1 MDHTHIVQ
9 SRDLSRY
16 ADTRASQAVIPELV
30 FHLVQQSV
38 PDATECR
45 IPYGDAVNQPGWD
58 GLVESESGFLGYV
71 PKGRSYWE
79 IGTGT
84 NPQSKANKD
93 FKKRTKKLSDVER
106 DNSSFI
112 FVTPRSS
119 GSGGWG
125 EPEQTE
131 WINKQNNQEWK
142 RILIIDGVK
151 LADWLREFP
160 TLGRWMAKKV
170 GITSSL
176 SGIITPSEHWELI
189 LSQGD
194 KKDPPLPPTLFTASR
209 NNACDALEAAFK
221 GESNRLLLFAESEHD
236 VDDFV
241 AAYLA
246 TQDEARASEFSN
258 RCLFINEEDA
268 WRSVV
273 LARRSHVLVANPRL
287 GLDSENQDLQTVAT
301 SRGHAVVIPLYGAL
315 SGGNP
320 EIIKL
325 RSPSRVR
332 IENVLKDAGFSKI
345 RARDLAGIGD
355 GHISALRRHLHG
367 LGTLPPYATWNN
379 ARQFAQAGLAG
390 QWNGT
395 NKADKEAMEILLGKD
410 YGEWIETLRTNAI
423 RSDSPLVKRN
433 AKWKFVARGE
443 AWNALGNRITDDD
456 LDRLQQT
463 AIMVLGERDPK
474 FDLPKEERWAAG
486 IHGKSLKHSDF
497 LRKGLAETMALV
509 GSRPEA
515 LSHCSVGKAE
525 TIAISIVRQLLHKAS
540 WDRWASLDSHLPLL
554 AEATPNEFLKAVE
567 TALEDLDDTPF
578 HEIFSQEGSGG
589 NYMVG
594 LLWALESLAWNP
606 HYLSWVA
613 VILADIGSID
623 PGGNWGNRPE
633 NSLVN
638 IFLPWHVQTTASF
651 EKRHWAIKTVL
662 EAQSTIGWKLLLA
675 LLPHNHGVT
684 YGCHRPTWRDDILRD
699 WKDGVSQREYW
710 KQIKVFAKLAIE
722 HAKEDAEKLSELITR
737 LPDLPKTAQES
748 FLSHLI
754 SEKLVKLSEAERFPF
769 WEELQNLARRHRRF
783 ADAAWALPEEIVL
796 KIEEAASS
804 LTPIA
809 PELKY
814 QPLFSDRDSVLLEEK
829 GSYVEQQKRVDKF
842 RQDAVKTILE
852 VGGLA
857 SVLTF
862 AQNVSVPYE
871 VGRALGIIATKELED
886 EILPSYLSAETETVN
901 HVVAGFVWAR
911 YWELKWTWVDVV
923 LEKGWSVKQKAA
935 FLTLLPFKEEVWS
948 RVFKHL
954 GEQDEGLYWRDV
966 KVHLY
971 EPDCDLTI
979 VINKLLEYERSAN
992 ALQCV
997 SRTVNDERR
1006 FDEALAT
1013 RTLLAVLDT
1022 PLMIKQLDY
1031 YEVIELI
1038 KRLQES
1044 PDVDQETL
1052 FKIEWS
1058 FLPWLDQFSSGY
1070 PVTLESRLASDPAFF
1085 AEIIKLV
1092 FRSQNPEKEEAEPD
1106 EQKQNLADR
1115 AYDLLVAWKRCPG
1128 TLDDGSFDVNAFNNW
1143 INEARRITKVTG
1155 HWSVAQ
1161 IQIGHVLTHSC
1172 EDPNELWIHE
1182 AVASVLNGRD
1192 TEKMR
1197 SEFTSE
1203 LFNQR
1208 GVYLHTAGTGERKLA
1223 QRNREKADALD
1234 AKGFSRFATAM
1245 RQFAEVYERQ
1255 AIYEADFDP
1264 FDD

>member
-9 SRDLSRY
+9 AGDLARY

-38 PDATECR
+38 PDATVCR
-45 IPYGDAVNQPGWD
+45 IPYGDMINQTGWD
-58 GLVESESGFLGYV
+58 GLVESESGYPVYV

-93 FKKRTKKLSDVER
+93 IKKRTIKLTDLER
-106 DNSSFI
+106 ANSSFI
-112 FVTPRSS
+112 FVTPHLWR
-119 GSGGWG
+119 

-131 WINKQNNQEWK
+131 WINRQENQGWK
-142 RILIIDGVK
+142 RIQIIDGVK

-160 TLGRWMAKKV
+160 ALGRWIAKKV

-176 SGIITPSEHWELI
+176 GGIFTPMEHWELI

-194 KKDPPLPPTLFTASR
+194 KSDPHLPPTLFTISR
-209 NNACDALEAAFK
+209 KNACDALETVFR
-221 GESNRLLLFAESEHD
+221 GEAMRLLLFAESEHD

-241 AAYLA
+241 SAYLA
-246 TQDEARASEFSN
+246 TLDKAKSSEFSN
-258 RCLFINEEDA
+258 RCLFISEEDA

-287 GLDSENQDLQTVAT
+287 DLDSENQDLQTVAT
-301 SRGHAVVIPLYGAL
+301 SKGHAVVIPLCGAW
-315 SGGNP
+315 SGGNH

-325 RSPSRVR
+325 RSPSRVQ
-332 IENVLKDAGFSKI
+332 IENVLKDAGFSII
-345 RARDLAGIGD
+345 RARELAGIGD
-355 GHISALRRHLHG
+355 GLISALKRNLLG

-379 ARQFAQAGLAG
+379 ARQFAQARLAG
-390 QWNGT
+390 QWDGT
-395 NKADKEAMEILLGKD
+395 NKADKEAMEKLSGKD

-423 RSDSPLVKRN
+423 RSDSPLVQHN
-433 AKWKFVARGE
+433 AKWKFVACGE
-443 AWNALGNRITDDD
+443 AWNALGNRVTDDD

-463 AIMVLGERDPK
+463 AIMVLGERDPQ

-497 LRKGLAETMALV
+497 LRQGLAETMALV

-515 LSHCSVGKAE
+515 LSHCSIGKAE
-525 TIAISIVRQLLHKAS
+525 NITISVVRQLLYGAS
-540 WDRWASLDSHLPLL
+540 WERWASLGSHLPLL
-554 AEATPNEFLKAVE
+554 AEAAPDEFLNAVE
-567 TALEDLDDTPF
+567 TALENLDETPF
-578 HEIFSQEGSGG
+578 HEIFSQAGSGGFGGG

-606 HYLSWVA
+606 DYLSQVA

-623 PGGNWGNRPE
+623 PGGNWANRPKY
-633 NSLVN
+633 SLVN
-638 IFLPWHVQTTASF
+638 IFLPWHAQTTASF
-651 EKRHWAIKTVL
+651 EKRLLAIKTVL
-662 EAQSTIGWKLLLA
+662 DEQPTVGWKLLMA

-684 YGCHRPTWRDDILRD
+684 NGCHRPIWRNYIPRD
-699 WKDGVSQREYW
+699 WKEGVSRREYCE
-710 KQIKVFAKLAIE
+710 QITVFAKLAIE
-722 HAKEDAEKLSELITR
+722 LAKEDAEKLGELITH
-737 LPDLPKTAQES
+737 LPDLPKTAQEC
-748 FLSHLI
+748 FLSHLVSKKI
-754 SEKLVKLSEAERFPF
+754 VKLSESERFPF
-769 WEELQNLARRHRRF
+769 WEKFQNLVQLHRKY
-783 ADAAWALPEEIVL
+783 ADAAWALPKDIIL
-796 KIEEAASS
+796 KIEEAANS
-804 LTPIA
+804 LTPKA
-809 PELKY
+809 PELKF
-814 QPLFSDRDSVLLEEK
+814 QPLFSGRDSVLLKEK
-829 GSYVEQQKRVDKF
+829 GNYDEQRKHLDEV
-842 RQDAVKTILE
+842 RQAAVKTILE
-852 VGGLA
+852 AGGLA

-871 VGRALGIIATKELED
+871 VGRALGTVGTKKLED
-886 EILPSYLSAETETVN
+886 EILPSHLNAETETVN

-911 YWELKWTWVDVV
+911 YWELKWTWVDAV
-923 LEKGWSVKQKAA
+923 LGRGWSIKQKAA
-935 FLTLLPFKEEVWS
+935 FLTLLPFKDETWS

-954 GEQDEGLYWRDV
+954 GEQDEELYWRDV

-979 VINKLLEYERSAN
+979 VIKKLLEHERPAN

-1022 PLMIKQLDY
+1022 PLMIKQVDY

-1038 KRLQES
+1038 KRLQKT

-1052 FKIEWS
+1052 FKIEWN
-1058 FLPWLDQFSSGY
+1058 FLPWLDQFSSGS
-1070 PVTLESRLASDPAFF
+1070 PVTLESRLASDPDFF

-1128 TLDDGSFDVNAFNNW
+1128 MLADGSFDVDSFNNW

-1155 HWSVAQ
+1155 HWNVAQ
-1161 IQIGHVLTHSC
+1161 FQIGHVLTHAC

-1182 AVASVLNGRD
+1182 AVAKVLNRRD
-1192 TEKMR
+1192 SEKMR
-1197 SEFTSE
+1197 SGFTSE

-1208 GVYLHTAGTGERKLA
+1208 GVYLYTAGTGEKKLA
-1223 QRNREKADALD
+1223 QRYREKADALD
-1234 AKGFSRFATAM
+1234 AKKFSRFATAM

-1255 AIYEADFDP
+1255 SIREAELGP
-1264 FDD
+1264 FNG